1 MKAKLHRPPRVLLYH
16 SGLILRAARIQ
27 GVQGSVLT
35 LVIFNPLNKELPEL
49 GLSFIALV
57 AQLHGPLI

>member
-27 GVQGSVLT
+27 GMHGSVLT

-57 AQLHGPLI
+57 AQLHGPLM